1 MTHPVARAARIIG
14 LLSLLVALAACST
27 VRLGYSTLPDVAYW
41 WLDGYLDFNDQQE
54 PRAKDDIARV
64 HAWHRAN
71 ELPQIVQLLERMEHV
86 AAAETTP
93 EQVCAFE
100 PDLRRRWLAL
110 REPAEPA
117 MLAHAATLNA
127 AQLGHLERKYASNA
141 RNFER
146 DWLQLAPAEQ
156 LDKRMKQAQD
166 RLEMVYGTLGEGQR
180 AALRQFLER
189 TPWRGQQILQER
201 RRRQQDTMAVLRRL
215 SAGTVPQD
223 EARAIV
229 RGLLDR
235 MLTSPDPAYRAYQ
248 ETLRLETCR
257 LVAQVHNG
265 STAAQ
270 RAHAVRRL
278 RGWQRDLQEL
288 AARS

>member
-1 MTHPVARAARIIG
+1 MTHPAASVARIIG
-14 LLSLLVALAACST
+14 LLSLLVALAGCST

-54 PRAKDDIARV
+54 PRVKDDIARI
-64 HAWHRAN
+64 HAWHRTN
-71 ELPQIVQLLERMEHV
+71 ELPQIVGVLERMERV
-86 AAAETTP
+86 AAAEATP

-110 REPAEPA
+110 REQLEPA
-117 MLAHAATLNA
+117 MVGHAVTLNA
-127 AQLGHLERKYASNA
+127 AQLAHLERKYASNV
-141 RNFER
+141 REFER
-146 DWLQLAPAEQ
+146 DWLKLPPAEQ
-156 LDKRMKQAQD
+156 LDKRLKQTQD
-166 RLEMVYGTLGEGQR
+166 RLEMVYGTLGDNQR
-180 AALRQFLER
+180 AAVRQFLER
-189 TPWRGQQILQER
+189 TPFRGQQILQER
-201 RRRQQDTMAVLRRL
+201 RRRQQDTMAVLRKL
-215 SAGTVPQD
+215 SAGSVPQD
-223 EARAIV
+223 EARATV

-248 ETLRLETCR
+248 EALRLETCR

-270 RAHAVRRL
+270 REHAVRRL

-288 AARS
+288 AGRS